1 MEFKDKIA
9 VVTGATRGIGKAIAL
24 ELAKQGAIII
34 FTYLKND
41 DLAKELVFDIE
52 KLGSKAY
59 SHKIDVRNYK
69 KTVDLV
75 EKIREEYSRIDL
87 LVNNAGI
94 TKDKTLMMM
103 DKKEWQEVIDTNLT
117 GCYNMTKACIV
128 TFMRQK
134 RGSIVNITSV
144 AGIVGTSGQT
154 NYSASKAGII
164 GFTKAL
170 AKEVASFNIRVNAIA
185 AGYIETDMTKDLKE
199 KDKIISSIP
208 LARFGKPQEVAKV
221 VSFLLSDEAGYITG
235 EIIKVDGGLAIC

>member
-1 MEFKDKIA
+1 LKFKDKIA
-9 VVTGATRGIGKAIAL
+9 IVTGATRGIGRAIAL

-41 DLAKELVFDIE
+41 DLAKQLVFEIE
-52 KLGSKAY
+52 KLDSKAHP
-59 SHKIDVRNYK
+59 HKIDIRDYE
-69 KTVDLV
+69 KTADLV
-75 EKIREEYSRIDL
+75 EKIREKYSRIDL

-94 TKDKTLMMM
+94 TRDKTLMMM
-103 DKKEWQEVIDTNLT
+103 DEKEWQEVIDTNLT

-144 AGIVGTSGQT
+144 SGMIGLPGQT

-170 AKEVASFNIRVNAIA
+170 AKEVAPFNIRVNAV
-185 AGYIETDMTKDLKE
+185 AGGFIETDMTKDLK
-199 KDKIISSIP
+199 DKVISQIP